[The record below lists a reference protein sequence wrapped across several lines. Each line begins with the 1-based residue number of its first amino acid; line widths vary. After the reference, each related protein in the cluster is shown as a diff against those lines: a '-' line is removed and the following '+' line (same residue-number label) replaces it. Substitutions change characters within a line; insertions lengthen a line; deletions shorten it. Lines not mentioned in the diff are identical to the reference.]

1 MKILIVNGSPKGKY
15 SVTLQT
21 LNYLALRFPEHD
33 FSVIHAGQQIKKI
46 QRDFSSSKKAL
57 EEADLIVFSYP
68 VYTFIAPC
76 QLHYFI
82 DLMKENT
89 KDKIRRKANIV
100 TTFIKFAI
108 LLLIIAGIPLYV
120 YFCHPEVIEYMS
132 SLDNIYFSAFSL

>member
-21 LNYLALRFPEHD
+21 LNYLALKFPEHD

-46 QRDFSSSKKAL
+46 QRDFTTSKKAL

-82 DLMKENT
+82 ELMKENNIDVFYFPINLAGEEYVDQITLTTNITLYAIYDSSTTNNAITTPTAT
-89 KDKIRRKANIV
+89 K
-100 TTFIKFAI
+100 
-108 LLLIIAGIPLYV
+108 
-120 YFCHPEVIEYMS
+120 S
-132 SLDNIYFSAFSL
+132 